1 MYNLVENFDILTA
14 LPSVPEKKTSF
25 LKGTDYEILKC
36 LFCDI
41 WNLLNIDINSTV
53 SISKFLHLNKY
64 TYSSNFCLNWNPIK
78 SFYFIPLKMSQFV
91 QMIRQF

>member
-25 LKGTDYEILKC
+25 LKGADYEILKC

-41 WNLLNIDINSTV
+41 
-53 SISKFLHLNKY
+53 
-64 TYSSNFCLNWNPIK
+64 
-78 SFYFIPLKMSQFV
+78 
-91 QMIRQF
+91 